1 MKQSIVVAGF
11 TLTIALIILGCS
23 ASNQLAAGMVYD
35 AKVQVR
41 SAKEA
46 GAQDLAKQEFAD
58 AQRMLSRSEEALS
71 AAKEREAYRLGR
83 RASLKAK
90 IAEALAIA
98 NRIEAEARA
107 AEQILEAKVQ
117 TVESARRKLEQ
128 VERELEALQSTPD

>member
-23 ASNQLAAGMVYD
+23 TSNQLAAGMVYD

-46 GAQDLAKQEFAD
+46 GAQDLAKQEFED

-71 AAKEREAYRLGR
+71 AAKEKEAYRLGR
-83 RASLKAK
+83 RAYFKAK

-107 AEQILEAKVQ
+107 AEQTLEAKVQ
-117 TVESARRKLEQ
+117 TVESARRELEQ